1 MKREEILNL
10 DYISAKELKIL
21 VPSWGVNSIAKFIN
35 EVQADM
41 KEKKLYIPSSKSKL
55 VLTSLVCK
63 KLGIKK

>member
-10 DYISAKELKIL
+10 DYISAKELKML
-21 VPSWGVNSIAKFIN
+21 VPGWGINSIAKFIN

-41 KEKKLYIPSSKSKL
+41 KEKRLYIPTSKSKL

-63 KLGIKK
+63 KLGIKR